1 MEFFDTYW
9 YLLPIGIFSAVFYLN
24 YLSLR
29 DNLIVYI
36 KDSFKQASVL
46 KTGIGANADIIVAR
60 QTGMWDAEN
69 PVYLMMVNFKTREG
83 LDVQAS
89 FYTSLN
95 FEERER
101 FKVGNG
107 TTIKYDPNDPKRI
120 ALYDR
125 PLILGE

>member
-9 YLLPIGIFSAVFYLN
+9 YLLPIGIFSAVFYII

-36 KDSFKQASVL
+36 KDSFRQASVL
-46 KTGIGANADIIVAR
+46 KIGIGANADIIVAR

-69 PVYLMMVNFKTREG
+69 LVYLLTVNFKTREG
-83 LDVQAS
+83 QEVQAS
-89 FYTSLN
+89 FYTSMN

-101 FKVGNG
+101 FKAGNG
-107 TTIKYDPNDPKRI
+107 TTIKYDPKDPKRI

>member
-9 YLLPIGIFSAVFYLN
+9 YLLPIGIFSAVFYII

-36 KDSFKQASVL
+36 KDSFRQASVL

-69 PVYLMMVNFKTREG
+69 PVYLLTVNFKTREG
-83 LDVQAS
+83 QEVQAS
-89 FYTSLN
+89 FYTSMN

-101 FKVGNG
+101 FKAGNG
-107 TTIKYDPNDPKRI
+107 TTIKYDPKDPKRI
-120 ALYDR
+120 VLYDR

>member
-1 MEFFDTYW
+1 MHFLDIHW
-9 YLLPIGIFSAVFYLN
+9 YLLPIGIFSVVFYLI

-29 DNLIVYI
+29 DNLVVYI
-36 KDSFKQASVL
+36 KDSFKQGSVL
-46 KTGIGANADIIVAR
+46 KSGIGANADIIVVR

-69 PVYLMMVNFKTREG
+69 PVYLLTVNFKTREG
-83 LDVQAS
+83 QDVQAS
-89 FYTSLN
+89 FYKCMD

-101 FKVGNG
+101 FKAGNG
-107 TTIKYDPNDPKRI
+107 TTIKYDPKDPKRI

>member
-9 YLLPIGIFSAVFYLN
+9 YLLPIGIFSAVFYII

-36 KDSFKQASVL
+36 KDSFRQASVL

-69 PVYLMMVNFKTREG
+69 PVYLLTVNFKTREG
-83 LDVQAS
+83 QEVQAS
-89 FYTSLN
+89 FYTSMN
-95 FEERER
+95 FEEENALKPVMAPPSNMTPKTRKELR
-101 FKVGNG
+101 Y
-107 TTIKYDPNDPKRI
+107 TIGHSY
-120 ALYDR
+120 
-125 PLILGE
+125 